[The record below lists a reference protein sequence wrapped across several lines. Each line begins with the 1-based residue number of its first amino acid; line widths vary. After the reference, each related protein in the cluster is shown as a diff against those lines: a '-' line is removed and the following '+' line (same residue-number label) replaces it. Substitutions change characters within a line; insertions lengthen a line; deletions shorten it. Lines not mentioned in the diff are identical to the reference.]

1 MAARNMASESKTR
14 AGAGAFMSN
23 LVPALSQFII
33 GYPLVR
39 ATVRTML
46 TGWFLIIVAMTKF
59 VLSRFFHRAES
70 MMTVRTVTTVC
81 SDGERS
87 R

>member
-1 MAARNMASESKTR
+1 MASESKTW

-23 LVPALSQFII
+23 LVPALSLFII
-33 GYPLVR
+33 GYPLGR

-46 TGWFLIIVAMTKF
+46 IGWFLIIVALTKF
-59 VLSRFFHRAES
+59 VLSRFFQRAES
-70 MMTVRTVTTVC
+70 TMTVRTGTTVC
-81 SDGERS
+81 SDSGRY